1 VALTSPGSG
10 SPAPAPAPA
19 PAPGP
24 PPPIVPAVPLTPEQL
39 RKRALIRKKA
49 RQAARE
55 AEEKAQAAFKM
66 EIERQQD
73 AVLCARSEKPV
84 EIYNAATEIS
94 DEDDDSVMDPSPMR
108 RAASAV
114 MLRNPRHLVV
124 NEHHPATTRTP
135 FGVSANPT
143 VVAAVNSYKLAPAP
157 ASAYSPFSPL
167 ATVTE
172 GVARLSLSP
181 ERPKTTTGASAI
193 AAAAAAA
200 AGAPAMAVP
209 PVHYDTFKTPFPGPP
224 SSRKSGTGGAIGK
237 PGLLKG
243 GTGTGS
249 GTPSAQ
255 GSARS
260 SGRKGVK

>member
-1 VALTSPGSG
+1 
-10 SPAPAPAPA
+10 
-19 PAPGP
+19 
-24 PPPIVPAVPLTPEQL
+24 
-39 RKRALIRKKA
+39 
-49 RQAARE
+49 
-55 AEEKAQAAFKM
+55 
-66 EIERQQD
+66 
-73 AVLCARSEKPV
+73 
-84 EIYNAATEIS
+84 
-94 DEDDDSVMDPSPMR
+94 MR

-157 ASAYSPFSPL
+157 ASPYMPFSPL

-181 ERPKTTTGASAI
+181 ERPKTTTGAVS
-193 AAAAAAA
+193 
-200 AGAPAMAVP
+200 GAPAMAVP

-237 PGLLKG
+237 PGPLKG
-243 GTGTGS
+243 GTGS

-260 SGRKGVK
+260 SGRKGAK